1 MSSASVSDYVSRT
14 QLKAFLM
21 QDGVKLTSQLTAVF
35 RHFLSR
41 ITEKGKFLSVTPWN
55 LGVTP
60 LEPAQLLCLGSGH
73 LGGMSQ
79 TL

>member
-1 MSSASVSDYVSRT
+1 
-14 QLKAFLM
+14 M